1 MPSISR
7 RTLLQG
13 TGAMAV
19 VGSLSGL
26 IPETAHAMNSLGA
39 KPELLNKRA
48 GTVKYH
54 SCLRNC
60 ADRCLMKFR
69 VQDGRMTYVSGAEKQ
84 AKTGTCPCVKGLT
97 YVEYTYAPDRI
108 LHPMERIGEKG
119 SHKWR
124 RITWEEAWAKL
135 ITKTKEVVAKYG
147 PEAVL
152 PYSYS
157 GNYGAIGM
165 HASGER
171 FFNRLGASYLDRLV
185 CTEAGVW
192 GYGSV
197 QGTTDGPDPDEIP
210 NCDCYISW
218 GFNETVSNVHGIK
231 LINQMRDKGGVV
243 LAVNP
248 NRTPICSQADV
259 YLQNYPGSDAWVAT
273 GVMKYLI
280 AHDETIDHEF
290 LDKCCIGADKVF
302 EKVNSV
308 KWEDIER
315 VTGCKRAEIEK
326 FAALYGKSKNC
337 IIRGGYG
344 MQRNYNGARMT
355 RAIAIMHALRG
366 MFDRPNAGIIY
377 DNVRSITGM
386 NNFDGRGNYF
396 LTGKEQ
402 HVNMTDLDQA
412 LKAKNPTSQ
421 NLIDNHTTPP
431 QPIKPIHLFFFYNGN
446 PVAVSPNVN
455 QVIENL
461 KRDDLYVVGFDM
473 IMTDSMEYCDL
484 VLPASTQFETDDIIG
499 DYHGWF
505 LQICEKVIEPVG
517 ESMPNWDFFAEWGRR
532 MGFKDQAFKDTSFDI
547 MRQLLNTKAPWY
559 QGITLERLQKEK
571 WIKLPY
577 PSSVPVRSGGKCGTE
592 SGKIELY
599 SEMMK
604 RAGFD
609 PVIDLG
615 LCEDDMP
622 EVEKKLPFRLLS
634 PGIPQRVNSSFYNV
648 KYIRAFNA
656 YECEISPEDAQ
667 KLGIKMGD
675 RVRLTNQRGE
685 AYFIA
690 RVSTRV
696 RPGVVRTAKCNWRS
710 TNPYGKNNTNTLTTS
725 RLTDMGGCSAYH
737 STRVNV
743 EKASGRINHDK

>member
-505 LQICEKVIEPVG
+505 VQICEKVIEPVG
-517 ESMPNWDFFAEWGRR
+517 ESIPNWDFFAEWGRR
-532 MGFKDQAFKDTSFDI
+532 MGFKEQAFKDTSFDI

-559 QGITLERLQKEK
+559 KDVTLERLQKEK

-743 EKASGRINHDK
+743 EKA

>member
-147 PEAVL
+147 SEAVL

-157 GNYGAIGM
+157 GNYGAIGK

-532 MGFKDQAFKDTSFDI
+532 MGFKEQAFKDTSFDL

-559 QGITLERLQKEK
+559 KDVTLERLQKEK

-696 RPGVVRTAKCNWRS
+696 GPGVVRTAKCNWRS

-743 EKASGRINHDK
+743 EKA

>member
-547 MRQLLNTKAPWY
+547 MRQLLNTKTPWY

-696 RPGVVRTAKCNWRS
+696 RTGVVRTAKCNWRS

-743 EKASGRINHDK
+743 EKA

>member
-505 LQICEKVIEPVG
+505 VQICEKVIEPVG
-517 ESMPNWDFFAEWGRR
+517 ESIPNWDFFAEWGRR
-532 MGFKDQAFKDTSFDI
+532 MGFKEQAFKDTSFDI

-696 RPGVVRTAKCNWRS
+696 GPGVVRTAKCNWRS

-743 EKASGRINHDK
+743 EKA

>member
-505 LQICEKVIEPVG
+505 LQICEKVIEQVG

-696 RPGVVRTAKCNWRS
+696 GPGVVRTAKCNWRS

-743 EKASGRINHDK
+743 EKA

>member
-152 PYSYS
+152 PYSFS

-505 LQICEKVIEPVG
+505 VQICEKVIEPVG
-517 ESMPNWDFFAEWGRR
+517 ESIPNWDFFAEWGRR
-532 MGFKDQAFKDTSFDI
+532 MGFKEQAFKDTSFDI

-559 QGITLERLQKEK
+559 KDVTLERLQKEK

-743 EKASGRINHDK
+743 EKA

>member
-147 PEAVL
+147 SEAVL

-532 MGFKDQAFKDTSFDI
+532 MGFKDQAFKDTTFDI

-696 RPGVVRTAKCNWRS
+696 GPGVVRTAKCNWRS

-743 EKASGRINHDK
+743 EKA

>member
-26 IPETAHAMNSLGA
+26 IPETVHAMNSLGA

-696 RPGVVRTAKCNWRS
+696 GPGVVRTAKCNWRS

-743 EKASGRINHDK
+743 EKA

>member
-48 GTVKYH
+48 GMVKYH

-696 RPGVVRTAKCNWRS
+696 GPGVVRTAKCNWRS

-743 EKASGRINHDK
+743 EKA

>member
-108 LHPMERIGEKG
+108 LHPMERIGEKD

-231 LINQMRDKGGVV
+231 PINQMRDKGGVV

-505 LQICEKVIEPVG
+505 VQICEKVIEPVG
-517 ESMPNWDFFAEWGRR
+517 ESIPNWDFFAEWGRR
-532 MGFKDQAFKDTSFDI
+532 MGFKEQAFKDTSFDI

-559 QGITLERLQKEK
+559 KDVTLERLQKEK

-743 EKASGRINHDK
+743 EKA

>member
-280 AHDETIDHEF
+280 SHDETIDHEF

-690 RVSTRV
+690 RLSTRV
-696 RPGVVRTAKCNWRS
+696 GPGVVRTAKCNWRS

-743 EKASGRINHDK
+743 EKA

>member
-461 KRDDLYVVGFDM
+461 KRNDLYVVGFDM

-696 RPGVVRTAKCNWRS
+696 GPGVVRTAKCNWRS

-743 EKASGRINHDK
+743 EKA

>member
-505 LQICEKVIEPVG
+505 VQICEKVIEPVG
-517 ESMPNWDFFAEWGRR
+517 ESIPNWDFFAEWGRR
-532 MGFKDQAFKDTSFDI
+532 MGFKEQAFKDTSFDI

-559 QGITLERLQKEK
+559 KDVTLERLQKEK

-696 RPGVVRTAKCNWRS
+696 RPCVVRTAKCNWRS

-743 EKASGRINHDK
+743 EKA

>member
-273 GVMKYLI
+273 GVLKYLI

-696 RPGVVRTAKCNWRS
+696 GPGVVRTAKCNWRS

-743 EKASGRINHDK
+743 EKA

>member
-280 AHDETIDHEF
+280 AHNETIDHEF

-696 RPGVVRTAKCNWRS
+696 GPGVVRTAKCNWRS

-743 EKASGRINHDK
+743 EKA

>member
-26 IPETAHAMNSLGA
+26 IPQTAHAMNSLGA

-696 RPGVVRTAKCNWRS
+696 GPGVVRTAKCNWRS

-743 EKASGRINHDK
+743 EKA

>member
-648 KYIRAFNA
+648 KY
-656 YECEISPEDAQ
+656 ECEISPEDAQ

-696 RPGVVRTAKCNWRS
+696 GPGVVRTAKCNWRS

-743 EKASGRINHDK
+743 EKA

>member
-119 SHKWR
+119 SRKWR

-696 RPGVVRTAKCNWRS
+696 GPGVVRTAKCNWRS

-743 EKASGRINHDK
+743 EKA

>member
-326 FAALYGKSKNC
+326 FAALYGKSKNY
-337 IIRGGYG
+337 IIRGCYG
-344 MQRNYNGARMT
+344 MQRYYNGARMT

-547 MRQLLNTKAPWY
+547 MRQLLNTKTPWY

-743 EKASGRINHDK
+743 EKA

>member
-210 NCDCYISW
+210 NCDCYIRW

-696 RPGVVRTAKCNWRS
+696 GPGVVRTAKCNWRS

-743 EKASGRINHDK
+743 EKA

>member
-484 VLPASTQFETDDIIG
+484 VLPASTQFESDDIIG

-547 MRQLLNTKAPWY
+547 MRQLLNTKTPWY

-696 RPGVVRTAKCNWRS
+696 GPGVVRTAKCNWRS

-743 EKASGRINHDK
+743 EKA

>member
-505 LQICEKVIEPVG
+505 VQICEKVIEPVG
-517 ESMPNWDFFAEWGRR
+517 ESIPNWDFFAEWGRR
-532 MGFKDQAFKDTSFDI
+532 MGFKEQAFKDTSFDI

-559 QGITLERLQKEK
+559 KDVTLERLQKEK

-696 RPGVVRTAKCNWRS
+696 GPGVVRTAKCNWRS

-743 EKASGRINHDK
+743 EKA

>member
-290 LDKCCIGADKVF
+290 LDKCCIGTDKVF

-743 EKASGRINHDK
+743 EKA

>member
-290 LDKCCIGADKVF
+290 LDKCCIGVDKVF

-505 LQICEKVIEPVG
+505 VQICEKVIEPVG
-517 ESMPNWDFFAEWGRR
+517 ESIPNWDFFAEWGRR
-532 MGFKDQAFKDTSFDI
+532 MGFKEQAFKDTSFDI

-559 QGITLERLQKEK
+559 KDVTLERLQKEK

-743 EKASGRINHDK
+743 EKA

>member
-259 YLQNYPGSDAWVAT
+259 YLQNYPGLS
-273 GVMKYLI
+273 LI
-280 AHDETIDHEF
+280 HI
-290 LDKCCIGADKVF
+290 
-302 EKVNSV
+302 
-308 KWEDIER
+308 
-315 VTGCKRAEIEK
+315 
-326 FAALYGKSKNC
+326 
-337 IIRGGYG
+337 
-344 MQRNYNGARMT
+344 
-355 RAIAIMHALRG
+355 
-366 MFDRPNAGIIY
+366 
-377 DNVRSITGM
+377 
-386 NNFDGRGNYF
+386 
-396 LTGKEQ
+396 
-402 HVNMTDLDQA
+402 
-412 LKAKNPTSQ
+412 
-421 NLIDNHTTPP
+421 
-431 QPIKPIHLFFFYNGN
+431 
-446 PVAVSPNVN
+446 
-455 QVIENL
+455 
-461 KRDDLYVVGFDM
+461 
-473 IMTDSMEYCDL
+473 
-484 VLPASTQFETDDIIG
+484 
-499 DYHGWF
+499 
-505 LQICEKVIEPVG
+505 
-517 ESMPNWDFFAEWGRR
+517 
-532 MGFKDQAFKDTSFDI
+532 
-547 MRQLLNTKAPWY
+547 
-559 QGITLERLQKEK
+559 
-571 WIKLPY
+571 
-577 PSSVPVRSGGKCGTE
+577 
-592 SGKIELY
+592 
-599 SEMMK
+599 
-604 RAGFD
+604 
-609 PVIDLG
+609 
-615 LCEDDMP
+615 
-622 EVEKKLPFRLLS
+622 
-634 PGIPQRVNSSFYNV
+634 
-648 KYIRAFNA
+648 
-656 YECEISPEDAQ
+656 
-667 KLGIKMGD
+667 
-675 RVRLTNQRGE
+675 
-685 AYFIA
+685 
-690 RVSTRV
+690 
-696 RPGVVRTAKCNWRS
+696 
-710 TNPYGKNNTNTLTTS
+710 
-725 RLTDMGGCSAYH
+725 
-737 STRVNV
+737 
-743 EKASGRINHDK
+743 

>member
-290 LDKCCIGADKVF
+290 LEKCCIGADKVF

-473 IMTDSMEYCDL
+473 IMTDSMEYCNL

-505 LQICEKVIEPVG
+505 VQICEKVIEPVG
-517 ESMPNWDFFAEWGRR
+517 ESIPNWDFFAEWGRR
-532 MGFKDQAFKDTSFDI
+532 MGFKEQAFKDTSFDI

-559 QGITLERLQKEK
+559 KDVTLERLQKEK

-743 EKASGRINHDK
+743 EKA

>member
-696 RPGVVRTAKCNWRS
+696 GPGVVRTARCNWRS

-743 EKASGRINHDK
+743 EKA

>member
-54 SCLRNC
+54 SCASNC

-696 RPGVVRTAKCNWRS
+696 GPGVVRTAKCNWRS

-743 EKASGRINHDK
+743 EKA

>member
-210 NCDCYISW
+210 NCDCYLSW

-696 RPGVVRTAKCNWRS
+696 GPGVVRTAKCNWRS

-743 EKASGRINHDK
+743 EKA

>member
-326 FAALYGKSKNC
+326 FAARYGKSKNC

-696 RPGVVRTAKCNWRS
+696 GPGVVRTAKCNWRS

-743 EKASGRINHDK
+743 EKA

>member
-280 AHDETIDHEF
+280 AHDEF

-696 RPGVVRTAKCNWRS
+696 GPGVVRTAKCNWRS

-743 EKASGRINHDK
+743 EKA

>member
-648 KYIRAFNA
+648 KYIHAFNA

-696 RPGVVRTAKCNWRS
+696 GPGVVRTAKCNWRS

-743 EKASGRINHDK
+743 EKA

>member
-39 KPELLNKRA
+39 KPELLNKRG

-696 RPGVVRTAKCNWRS
+696 GPGVVRTAKCNWRS

-743 EKASGRINHDK
+743 EKA